1 MKIQFLYR
9 PNSEHSRLVNEYV
22 HEFKIRRNIEIEMI
36 DIDGRDG
43 SSLAQLYGVMAY
55 PAILVTKEGGELVA
69 SWQGTDLP
77 LMDELAA
84 YANL

>member
-1 MKIQFLYR
+1 
-9 PNSEHSRLVNEYV
+9 
-22 HEFKIRRNIEIEMI
+22 MI

-43 SSLAQLYGVMAY
+43 SSLARLYDVMAY

-69 SWQGTDLP
+69 SWQGTSLP